1 MNLYFVIGL
10 NKGTIIGSFSQ
21 KMALP
26 QSSAV
31 KMVWKVN
38 DRLADEGLV
47 KKEGPLHIVS
57 VENEGLQTV
66 LDVWLGTGSDF

>member
-31 KMVWKVN
+31 KMV
-38 DRLADEGLV
+38 
-47 KKEGPLHIVS
+47 
-57 VENEGLQTV
+57 
-66 LDVWLGTGSDF
+66 